1 MSNLFFLL
9 GKKRCSILTLILL
22 VLEEGWVEG
31 QVGDT
36 SVELGGGPGAHRH
49 RHSVVHSQ
57 ASSCTQQQL

>member
-1 MSNLFFLL
+1 MQYS
-9 GKKRCSILTLILL
+9 SLTLILL

-31 QVGDT
+31 KVGDT